1 MSERSPF
8 EKIHVDERDK
18 ADLGG
23 VLDQLNLP
31 PAVID
36 FVRRNQKSIFIII
49 GVVSVI
55 VVVWALYGSY
65 VDNRRAESSTALT
78 VAKNLED
85 EKRKEA
91 LEQVAVDYSGTD
103 AANWAK
109 IELARDA
116 IQNNNLEKALQHYGE
131 VSEDISTTNPLYP
144 LITFGLAQVQ
154 ESLAHY
160 DEAIQQYTT
169 LKNITG
175 YESIGYNGT
184 ARIYEIQGNIQSAIN
199 EYEQYRGTL
208 SGDSTGTGEHAYIT
222 EKISRLKASM

>member
-36 FVRRNQKSIFIII
+36 YVRKHQKSIFIII
-49 GVVSVI
+49 GIISVAVVS
-55 VVVWALYGSY
+55 WALYDSY
-65 VDNRRAESSTALT
+65 VENRRAESSSALAMAQNLDGEEKKAALHN
-78 VAKNLED
+78 VAGEF
-85 EKRKEA
+85 
-91 LEQVAVDYSGTD
+91 SGTD
-103 AANWAK
+103 AANWAR
-109 IELARDA
+109 IELAREA
-116 IQNNNLEKALQHYGE
+116 IGSGEFEQALQYYRE
-131 VSEDISTTNPLYP
+131 VHENVEATNPVYP
-144 LITFGLAQVQ
+144 LVIFGLAQVQ
-154 ESLAHY
+154 EALGNYDKASEHY
-160 DEAIQQYTT
+160 SA

-175 YESIGYNGT
+175 YEGIGYGGT

-208 SGDSTGTGEHAYIT
+208 NGEFAGTGEHAYVT